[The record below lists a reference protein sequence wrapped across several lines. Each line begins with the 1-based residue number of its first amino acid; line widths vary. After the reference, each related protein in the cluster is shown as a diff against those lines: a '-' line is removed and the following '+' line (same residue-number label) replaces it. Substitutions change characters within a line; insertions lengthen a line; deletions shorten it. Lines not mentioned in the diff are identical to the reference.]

1 MSMSVLMMFNE
12 GLNNFI
18 GEVGQK
24 PEKVIMPTKWFKEF
38 QADIKEELSIFGNEI
53 VIQFSFKM
61 STFVKQNQQKNK
73 KIFGIQF
80 FICGIF
86 QIQNI

>member
-53 VIQFSFKM
+53 VIQFDAWMQPYYKEIRLEFDDEING
-61 STFVKQNQQKNK
+61 FIWVQGEQQ
-73 KIFGIQF
+73 
-80 FICGIF
+80 
-86 QIQNI
+86 

>member
-24 PEKVIMPTKWFKEF
+24 PEKVIMPSKWFK
-38 QADIKEELSIFGNEI
+38 QLQTDIKQELNIFGNDI
-53 VIQFSFKM
+53 VIQFDSWTQPYFKDVRLE
-61 STFVKQNQQKNK
+61 FDDEINA
-73 KIFGIQF
+73 
-80 FICGIF
+80 FIWVQGEP
-86 QIQNI
+86 Q